1 MGKCLFFD
9 ADGTILDIVKGTPED
24 TKLALQQLRKNG
36 HKTFICTGRSNA
48 FVPEY
53 LMKEIGFDGLIAN
66 LGAYIEY
73 NGTRVFE
80 REMPTDLAWKTVEI
94 IKANGFIPVLEG
106 NDYMYYNLDEYTSD
120 IDWFADL
127 ITQELGD
134 KLLPIRGNEHNL
146 HFNKISAK
154 RTPGCNPEKLC
165 QELSLWYD
173 YIIHSGSFVGR
184 TIEFVMKGCSK
195 GLAIS
200 VMSNVLGYEKRDVIA
215 FGDSNNDLPMFQ
227 AAGFKVAMGNGSEDL
242 KSQACDRRL
251 GRRRNPPGAGISEF
265 DLKRIL
271 HSLTNFAFSNK
282 NGAYQFPDIPHF
294 FTLYH
299 ALLDSTSSSYF

>member
-165 QELSLWYD
+165 QNYPYGMIILFTVDLLLEERLNLSHLSRYSLHKELLSAPQNTVKCGCRLF
-173 YIIHSGSFVGR
+173 HARSRSFLLPHP
-184 TIEFVMKGCSK
+184 
-195 GLAIS
+195 GL
-200 VMSNVLGYEKRDVIA
+200 
-215 FGDSNNDLPMFQ
+215 
-227 AAGFKVAMGNGSEDL
+227 KV
-242 KSQACDRRL
+242 
-251 GRRRNPPGAGISEF
+251 
-265 DLKRIL
+265 
-271 HSLTNFAFSNK
+271 
-282 NGAYQFPDIPHF
+282 
-294 FTLYH
+294 
-299 ALLDSTSSSYF
+299 

>member
-1 MGKCLFFD
+1 
-9 ADGTILDIVKGTPED
+9 
-24 TKLALQQLRKNG
+24 
-36 HKTFICTGRSNA
+36 
-48 FVPEY
+48 
-53 LMKEIGFDGLIAN
+53 
-66 LGAYIEY
+66 
-73 NGTRVFE
+73 
-80 REMPTDLAWKTVEI
+80 
-94 IKANGFIPVLEG
+94 
-106 NDYMYYNLDEYTSD
+106 MYYNLDEYTSD

-227 AAGFKVAMGNGSEDL
+227 AAGFKVAMGNGSENL
-242 KSQACDRRL
+242 KSQADYVT
-251 GRRRNPPGAGISEF
+251 GALEDGGIRQALE
-265 DLKRIL
+265 
-271 HSLTNFAFSNK
+271 SLNL
-282 NGAYQFPDIPHF
+282 I
-294 FTLYH
+294 
-299 ALLDSTSSSYF
+299 

>member
-227 AAGFKVAMGNGSEDL
+227 AAGFKGAMGNGSENL
-242 KSQACDRRL
+242 KAQADYVT
-251 GRRRNPPGAGISEF
+251 GALEDGGI
-265 DLKRIL
+265 R
-271 HSLTNFAFSNK
+271 
-282 NGAYQFPDIPHF
+282 Q
-294 FTLYH
+294 
-299 ALLDSTSSSYF
+299 ALEYLNLI

>member
-1 MGKCLFFD
+1 
-9 ADGTILDIVKGTPED
+9 
-24 TKLALQQLRKNG
+24 
-36 HKTFICTGRSNA
+36 
-48 FVPEY
+48 
-53 LMKEIGFDGLIAN
+53 
-66 LGAYIEY
+66 
-73 NGTRVFE
+73 
-80 REMPTDLAWKTVEI
+80 
-94 IKANGFIPVLEG
+94 
-106 NDYMYYNLDEYTSD
+106 MYYNLDEYTSD

-200 VMSNVLGYEKRDVIA
+200 VMSNVLGTKRGLLLLSAIA
-215 FGDSNNDLPMFQ
+215 IMTCQCSRLPDLRLLWEM
-227 AAGFKVAMGNGSEDL
+227 DL
-242 KSQACDRRL
+242 K
-251 GRRRNPPGAGISEF
+251 
-265 DLKRIL
+265 
-271 HSLTNFAFSNK
+271 T
-282 NGAYQFPDIPHF
+282 
-294 FTLYH
+294 
-299 ALLDSTSSSYF
+299 

>member
-1 MGKCLFFD
+1 
-9 ADGTILDIVKGTPED
+9 
-24 TKLALQQLRKNG
+24 
-36 HKTFICTGRSNA
+36 
-48 FVPEY
+48 
-53 LMKEIGFDGLIAN
+53 MKEIGFDGLIAN

-80 REMPTDLAWKTVEI
+80 REMPTDLAWKTVET

-195 GLAIS
+195 GLA
-200 VMSNVLGYEKRDVIA
+200 NV
-215 FGDSNNDLPMFQ
+215 
-227 AAGFKVAMGNGSEDL
+227 
-242 KSQACDRRL
+242 
-251 GRRRNPPGAGISEF
+251 PGC
-265 DLKRIL
+265 RI
-271 HSLTNFAFSNK
+271 
-282 NGAYQFPDIPHF
+282 
-294 FTLYH
+294 
-299 ALLDSTSSSYF
+299 

>member
-1 MGKCLFFD
+1 
-9 ADGTILDIVKGTPED
+9 
-24 TKLALQQLRKNG
+24 
-36 HKTFICTGRSNA
+36 
-48 FVPEY
+48 
-53 LMKEIGFDGLIAN
+53 MKEIGFDGLIAN

-227 AAGFKVAMGNGSEDL
+227 AAGFKVAMGNGSKDL
-242 KSQACDRRL
+242 KSQADYVT
-251 GRRRNPPGAGISEF
+251 GALEVGGI
-265 DLKRIL
+265 R
-271 HSLTNFAFSNK
+271 
-282 NGAYQFPDIPHF
+282 Q
-294 FTLYH
+294 
-299 ALLDSTSSSYF
+299 ALEYLNLI

>member
-146 HFNKISAK
+146 HFNKISASAH
-154 RTPGCNPEKLC
+154 P
-165 QELSLWYD
+165 
-173 YIIHSGSFVGR
+173 
-184 TIEFVMKGCSK
+184 
-195 GLAIS
+195 
-200 VMSNVLGYEKRDVIA
+200 DVIQRNYA
-215 FGDSNNDLPMFQ
+215 RNYPYGMIILFTVDLLL
-227 AAGFKVAMGNGSEDL
+227 EE
-242 KSQACDRRL
+242 RL
-251 GRRRNPPGAGISEF
+251 NLS
-265 DLKRIL
+265 
-271 HSLTNFAFSNK
+271 
-282 NGAYQFPDIPHF
+282 
-294 FTLYH
+294 
-299 ALLDSTSSSYF
+299 

>member
-1 MGKCLFFD
+1 
-9 ADGTILDIVKGTPED
+9 
-24 TKLALQQLRKNG
+24 
-36 HKTFICTGRSNA
+36 
-48 FVPEY
+48 
-53 LMKEIGFDGLIAN
+53 
-66 LGAYIEY
+66 
-73 NGTRVFE
+73 
-80 REMPTDLAWKTVEI
+80 MPTDLAWKTVEI

-200 VMSNVLGYEKRDVIA
+200 VMSNVLGYEKKNVIA

-227 AAGFKVAMGNGSEDL
+227 AAGFKIAMGNGSEDL
-242 KSQACDRRL
+242 KAQADYVT
-251 GRRRNPPGAGISEF
+251 GALEDGGI
-265 DLKRIL
+265 R
-271 HSLTNFAFSNK
+271 
-282 NGAYQFPDIPHF
+282 Q
-294 FTLYH
+294 
-299 ALLDSTSSSYF
+299 ALEYLNLI

>member
-24 TKLALQQLRKNG
+24 TKLALQQLKKNG

-134 KLLPIRGNEHNL
+134 KLLPIRGN
-146 HFNKISAK
+146 
-154 RTPGCNPEKLC
+154 
-165 QELSLWYD
+165 
-173 YIIHSGSFVGR
+173 
-184 TIEFVMKGCSK
+184 
-195 GLAIS
+195 
-200 VMSNVLGYEKRDVIA
+200 VLGYEKRDVIA

-242 KSQACDRRL
+242 KSQADYVT
-251 GRRRNPPGAGISEF
+251 GALEDGGI
-265 DLKRIL
+265 R
-271 HSLTNFAFSNK
+271 
-282 NGAYQFPDIPHF
+282 Q
-294 FTLYH
+294 
-299 ALLDSTSSSYF
+299 ALEYLNLI